1 MRVTTIA
8 AGLAVLLAACGG
20 EKKAPAAE
28 GSATNPAPAAEAAP
42 APATPSAPA
51 AGAAAPAAGG
61 ATTNVDMVLEGT
73 AYKFS
78 PAEIKVKSGDV
89 LTFKNVSGGPHNV
102 AFNPKGIPSG
112 ADKAIDAAM
121 GANKMGPLTGNLIVE
136 QNGVYTLAT
145 NGFPKGSYDFHCTP
159 HEALGMKGKLT
170 VE

>member
-1 MRVTTIA
+1 MRLATIA
-8 AGLAVLLAACGG
+8 AGLAVMLAACGG
-20 EKKAPAAE
+20 EKKAPE

-42 APATPSAPA
+42 APAAPA
-51 AGAAAPAAGG
+51 GEAAPAAAATG
-61 ATTNVDMVLEGT
+61 AAVNVDMILEGT
-73 AYKFS
+73 AYKYV

-89 LTFKNVSGGPHNV
+89 ISFKNVSGGPHNV

-112 ADKAIDAAM
+112 AESAIDAAM
-121 GANKMGPLTGNLIVE
+121 GANKMGPLTGNLVVE

>member
-8 AGLAVLLAACGG
+8 AGLAVMLAACGG

-28 GSATNPAPAAEAAP
+28 GSATNPAPAAEATP
-42 APATPSAPA
+42 APAAPA
-51 AGAAAPAAGG
+51 AAAPAAPAASG

-73 AYKFS
+73 TYKFV
-78 PAEIKVKSGDV
+78 PAEIKVKQGDV
-89 LTFKNVSGGPHNV
+89 IGFKNVSGGPHNV

-112 ADKAIDAAM
+112 AEAAIDAAM
-121 GANKMGPLTGNLIVE
+121 GANKMGPLTGNLLVE

-145 NGFPKGSYDFHCTP
+145 TGFPKGSYDFHCTP